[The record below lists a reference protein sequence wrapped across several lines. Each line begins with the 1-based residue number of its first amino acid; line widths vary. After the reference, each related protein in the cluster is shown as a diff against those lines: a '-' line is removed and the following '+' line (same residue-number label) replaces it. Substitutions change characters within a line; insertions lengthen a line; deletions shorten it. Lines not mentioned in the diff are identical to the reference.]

1 MIDTLRTVQT
11 PEGIDLHLPVAG
23 LVPRSL
29 AWLIDALIRLLIYS
43 GLATVL
49 LVFGDTGAGLF
60 LLAAFVVEWFYP
72 VLFEVLRD
80 GQTPGKR
87 SYGIKVLHDDGT
99 PIGWSASL
107 IRNLLRVV
115 DFLPIMYGFG
125 IASIMLNRDFKRL
138 GDLAA
143 GSIVVYRDT
152 PLPVPKLSV
161 SRSSR
166 PPFPLNL
173 DEQQAIMAFAERS
186 PGLTR
191 ERAEELAQ
199 LTGPLVTNNP
209 RAIETLYSYAKWL
222 SGDQQAEPA
231 RQSTP
236 ADTRDSGEAA

>member
-11 PEGIDLHLPVAG
+11 PEGIDLHLPLAG

-29 AWLIDALIRLLIYS
+29 AWLIDALIRLFIYT
-43 GLATVL
+43 GLAIVL
-49 LVFGDTGAGLF
+49 LIFGDTGAGLY
-60 LLAAFVVEWFYP
+60 LLAAFVIEWFYP

-87 SYGIKVLHDDGT
+87 SYGIRVLHDDGT

-125 IASIMLNRDFKRL
+125 MASIMLNRDFKRL

-143 GSIVVYRDT
+143 GTIVVYRDA
-152 PLPVPKLSV
+152 PLPEPKLSI
-161 SRSSR
+161 SHPSR
-166 PPFPLNL
+166 PPYALNL
-173 DEQQAIMAFAERS
+173 EEQQAIIAFAERS
-186 PGLTR
+186 PGLTQ

-199 LTGPLVTNNP
+199 LTGPLVANNP
-209 RAIETLYSYAKWL
+209 RPIETLYSYAKWL
-222 SGDQQAEPA
+222 SGDQQTEPA
-231 RQSTP
+231 KQGVSG
-236 ADTRDSGEAA
+236 DTRESGEAA

>member
-23 LVPRSL
+23 LVPRTL
-29 AWLIDALIRLLIYS
+29 AWLIDAFIRLLIYS
-43 GLATVL
+43 GLGSVL
-49 LVFGDTGAGLF
+49 MFFGNTGLGLY
-60 LLAAFVVEWFYP
+60 LLFAFVIEWFYP

-125 IASIMLNRDFKRL
+125 LASIMLNRDFKRL

-143 GSIVVYRDT
+143 GTIVVYQEK
-152 PLPVPKLSV
+152 PLPVPKLSI
-161 SRSSR
+161 SRPSR
-166 PPFPLNL
+166 PPYPLNL
-173 DEQQAIMAFAERS
+173 EEQQAIMAFAERT
-186 PGLTR
+186 PGLTQ

-199 LTGPLVTNNP
+199 LTGPLVANQ
-209 RAIETLYSYAKWL
+209 RQGIETLHSFAKWL
-222 SGDQQAEPA
+222 SGDQQGETIQA
-231 RQSTP
+231 RASD
-236 ADTRDSGEAA
+236 DTHESGEAA

>member
-11 PEGIDLHLPVAG
+11 PEGIDLHLPLAG

-29 AWLIDALIRLLIYS
+29 AWLIDALIRLFIYT

-49 LVFGDTGAGLF
+49 LIFGDTGAGLY
-60 LLAAFVVEWFYP
+60 LLAAFVIEWFYP

-99 PIGWSASL
+99 PISWSASL

-125 IASIMLNRDFKRL
+125 IATMMLNRDFKRL

-143 GSIVVYRDT
+143 GTIVVYRDV
-152 PLPVPKLSV
+152 PLPVPKLSI
-161 SRSSR
+161 SQASR
-166 PPFPLNL
+166 PPYALNL
-173 DEQQAIMAFAERS
+173 EEQQAIMA
-186 PGLTR
+186 
-191 ERAEELAQ
+191 
-199 LTGPLVTNNP
+199 V
-209 RAIETLYSYAKWL
+209 
-222 SGDQQAEPA
+222 
-231 RQSTP
+231 
-236 ADTRDSGEAA
+236 ADTPPEAAILDFAALIFWPRRWALNDVNKVT

>member
-23 LVPRSL
+23 LVPRTL
-29 AWLIDALIRLLIYS
+29 AWLIDALIRLLIYA

-49 LVFGDTGAGLF
+49 LVFGDTGAGLY
-60 LLAAFVVEWFYP
+60 LLAAFIIEWFYP

-87 SYGIKVLHDDGT
+87 SYGIRVLHDDGT

-125 IASIMLNRDFKRL
+125 MASIMLNRDFKRL

-143 GSIVVYRDT
+143 GTIVVYRDA
-152 PLPVPKLSV
+152 PLPVPKLSI
-161 SRSSR
+161 SHPSR
-166 PPFPLNL
+166 PPYALNL
-173 DEQQAIMAFAERS
+173 EEQQAIIAFAERS
-186 PGLTR
+186 PALTP

-199 LTGPLVTNNP
+199 LTGPLVANNP
-209 RAIETLYSYAKWL
+209 HAIKTLYSYAKWL
-222 SGDQQAEPA
+222 SGDQQTEPA
-231 RQSTP
+231 KQGASG
-236 ADTRDSGEAA
+236 DTRESGKAA

>member
-11 PEGIDLHLPVAG
+11 PEGIDLHLPLAG

-29 AWLIDALIRLLIYS
+29 AWLIDALIRLFIYT

-49 LVFGDTGAGLF
+49 LIFGDTGAGLY
-60 LLAAFVVEWFYP
+60 LLAAFVIEWFYP

-99 PIGWSASL
+99 PISWSASL

-125 IASIMLNRDFKRL
+125 IATMMLNRDFKRL

-143 GSIVVYRDT
+143 GTIVVYRDV
-152 PLPVPKLSV
+152 PLSVPKLSI
-161 SRSSR
+161 SQASR
-166 PPFPLNL
+166 PPYALNL
-173 DEQQAIMAFAERS
+173 EEQQAIMAFAERS
-186 PGLTR
+186 PSLTQ

-199 LTGPLVTNNP
+199 LTGPLVANNP
-209 RAIETLYSYAKWL
+209 HAIKTLYSYAKWL

-231 RQSTP
+231 IQST
-236 ADTRDSGEAA
+236 AGNTQESGEAA

>member
-23 LVPRSL
+23 LVPRTL

-49 LVFGDTGAGLF
+49 LVFGDTGAGLY
-60 LLAAFVVEWFYP
+60 LLAAFVIEWFYP

-87 SYGIKVLHDDGT
+87 SYGIRVLHDDGT

-125 IASIMLNRDFKRL
+125 MASIMLNRDFKRL

-143 GSIVVYRDT
+143 GTIVIYRDV

-161 SRSSR
+161 SHPSR
-166 PPFPLNL
+166 PPYALNL
-173 DEQQAIMAFAERS
+173 EEQQAIIAFAERS
-186 PGLTR
+186 PGLTQ

-199 LTGPLVTNNP
+199 LTGPLVANNP
-209 RAIETLYSYAKWL
+209 RPIETLYSYAKWL

-231 RQSTP
+231 KQGITG
-236 ADTRDSGEAA
+236 DTRESGEAA

>member
-29 AWLIDALIRLLIYS
+29 AWLIDAIIRLLIYS

-49 LVFGDTGAGLF
+49 VFFGDTGVGLY
-60 LLAAFVVEWFYP
+60 LLAAFVIEWFYP

-99 PIGWSASL
+99 PVGWSASL

-125 IASIMLNRDFKRL
+125 LATIMLNRDFKRL

-143 GSIVVYRDT
+143 GTIVVYREA
-152 PLPVPKLSV
+152 PIPVPKLSV
-161 SRSSR
+161 SHPKR
-166 PPFPLNL
+166 PPFALTQE
-173 DEQQAIMAFAERS
+173 EQQAIIAFAERS
-186 PGLTR
+186 PGLTT

-199 LTGPLVTNNP
+199 LTGPLVTNKP
-209 RAIETLYSYAKWL
+209 RPIETLYSYAKWL
-222 SGDQQAEPA
+222 SGDQQSEPA
-231 RQSTP
+231 QQPDENNETKP
-236 ADTRDSGEAA
+236 GEAA

>member
-23 LVPRSL
+23 LVPRTL
-29 AWLIDALIRLLIYS
+29 AWLMDALLRVLIYIGLGT
-43 GLATVL
+43 GLAL
-49 LVFGDTGAGLF
+49 FGDTGLGLF
-60 LLAAFVVEWFYP
+60 LLVAFVIEWFYP

-125 IASIMLNRDFKRL
+125 LVTIMLSRDFKRL

-143 GSIVVYRDT
+143 GTIVVYREA
-152 PLPVPKLSV
+152 PLPEPKLSV
-161 SRSSR
+161 SRPAR
-166 PPFPLNL
+166 PPYPLTL
-173 DEQQAIMAFAERS
+173 EEQQAIMAFAERS
-186 PGLTR
+186 AGLTA

-199 LTGPLVTNNP
+199 LTGPLVANNP
-209 RAIETLYSYAKWL
+209 RVIETLYSYAKWL
-222 SGDQQAEPA
+222 SGEQQQEPA
-231 RQSTP
+231 KQSDD
-236 ADTRDSGEAA
+236 DTRASGEAA